1 VRHRPHVARAWAA
14 KREYYMDGPFALFVA
29 GEIPV
34 TGVGFSQGND
44 RGRRWLAWQG
54 PADGAVLIVIRRHF
68 IAGASALAV
77 SSALPRYAWAQA
89 WPAKPIRLIVP
100 FPPGGGTD
108 VVSRLV
114 AEKLGPALNTA
125 VIVDNRPGA
134 GGNIGIDA
142 AAKSPPDGYTIAMGQ
157 TSNLAIN
164 PTLYG
169 KLTFNPL
176 RDFTPVVLVA
186 SQPMVLIVV
195 NEAPWKTL
203 AELVATAKAK
213 PGTLTMAS
221 AGNGTVGHLAGEM
234 FARQAGIEFVHVPYK
249 GASPALTDLMGGQVS
264 LFFAS
269 AGAIAPQLA
278 AGGKVRGLA
287 VTSAKRLPKLPNI
300 PTIAESGYAGFE
312 ATDWKGLVA
321 PVGTPAAVV
330 SRLNAE
336 VGKILQSPD
345 ALDRLAT
352 EGSEPI
358 GGSPEYFAGF
368 LKAQDA
374 KWSRIV
380 KESGAKVD

>member
-1 VRHRPHVARAWAA
+1 
-14 KREYYMDGPFALFVA
+14 M
-29 GEIPV
+29 
-34 TGVGFSQGND
+34 
-44 RGRRWLAWQG
+44 
-54 PADGAVLIVIRRHF
+54 IRRQF
-68 IAGASALAV
+68 LVCVCGLAV
-77 SSALPRYAWAQA
+77 GNAVTPHAWAQA
-89 WPAKPIRLIVP
+89 WPERAIRLIVP

-108 VVSRLV
+108 VMSRLI

-125 VIVDNRPGA
+125 VVVDNRPGA

-142 AAKSPPDGYTIAMGQ
+142 AAKSAPDGYTLAMGQ

-176 RDFTPVVLVA
+176 KDFTPVVLVA
-186 SQPMVLIVV
+186 SQPMVVIVADA
-195 NEAPWKTL
+195 APWKTL
-203 AELVATAKAK
+203 GEMVAAARAK
-213 PGTLTMAS
+213 PGALTMAS

-234 FARQAGIEFVHVPYK
+234 FARQAGIEFIHVPYK

-269 AGAIAPQLA
+269 AGAIASQLA

-287 VTSAKRLPKLPNI
+287 VTAAKRLANLPDI
-300 PTIAESGYAGFE
+300 PTIAESGYPGFE

-321 PVGTPAAVV
+321 PAGTPVGVV
-330 SRLNAE
+330 NRVNAE
-336 VGKILQSPD
+336 VVKILQSRE

-352 EGSEPI
+352 DGSEPI
-358 GGSPEYFAGF
+358 GGSPEYFASF

-374 KWSRIV
+374 KWGKIV
-380 KESGAKVD
+380 RESGAKVD

>member
-1 VRHRPHVARAWAA
+1 
-14 KREYYMDGPFALFVA
+14 M
-29 GEIPV
+29 
-34 TGVGFSQGND
+34 
-44 RGRRWLAWQG
+44 
-54 PADGAVLIVIRRHF
+54 IRRQF
-68 IAGASALAV
+68 LAGAAALAV
-77 SSALPRYAWAQA
+77 SSALAGHAWAQA
-89 WPAKPIRLIVP
+89 WPARPIRLIVP

-108 VVSRLV
+108 AVSRLV

-125 VIVDNRPGA
+125 IVVDNRPGA

-142 AAKSPPDGYTIAMGQ
+142 AAKAPPDGYTLAMGQ

-169 KLTFNPL
+169 KLTFDPL
-176 RDFTPVVLVA
+176 KDFTPVVLVA

-203 AELVATAKAK
+203 AEMVAAAKVK

-287 VTSAKRLPKLPNI
+287 VTSAKRLAKLPNI

-321 PVGTPAAVV
+321 PAGTPSAVV
-330 SRLNAE
+330 NRLNAE
-336 VGKILQSPD
+336 VGKILQNRD

-368 LKAQDA
+368 LKAQSM
-374 KWSRIV
+374 KWGKVV

>member
-1 VRHRPHVARAWAA
+1 
-14 KREYYMDGPFALFVA
+14 M
-29 GEIPV
+29 
-34 TGVGFSQGND
+34 
-44 RGRRWLAWQG
+44 
-54 PADGAVLIVIRRHF
+54 IRRQF
-68 IAGASALAV
+68 LAGAAALPLSSALA
-77 SSALPRYAWAQA
+77 RHAWAQA
-89 WPAKPIRLIVP
+89 WPARPIRLIVP

-108 VVSRLV
+108 VVSRLI
-114 AEKLGPALNTA
+114 AEKLGPPLNTA
-125 VIVDNRPGA
+125 VVVDNRPGA

-142 AAKSPPDGYTIAMGQ
+142 AAKSAPDGYTLAMGQ

-164 PTLYG
+164 PSLYG

-176 RDFTPVVLVA
+176 KDFTPVVLVA

-203 AELVATAKAK
+203 GEMVATAKAK
-213 PGTLTMAS
+213 PGALTMAS
-221 AGNGTVGHLAGEM
+221 AGTGTVGHLAGEM
-234 FARQAGIEFVHVPYK
+234 FARQAGVEFVHVPYK

-278 AGGKVRGLA
+278 TGGKVRGLA
-287 VTSAKRLPKLPNI
+287 VTSAKRLAKLSNI
-300 PTIAESGYAGFE
+300 PTIAESGYPGFE

-321 PVGTPAAVV
+321 PAGTPAAVV
-330 SRLNAE
+330 NRLNEE
-336 VGKILQSPD
+336 VGKILQSRD

-368 LKAQDA
+368 LKAQNA
-374 KWSRIV
+374 KWGKIV

>member
-1 VRHRPHVARAWAA
+1 MCH
-14 KREYYMDGPFALFVA
+14 
-29 GEIPV
+29 
-34 TGVGFSQGND
+34 
-44 RGRRWLAWQG
+44 
-54 PADGAVLIVIRRHF
+54 
-68 IAGASALAV
+68 
-77 SSALPRYAWAQA
+77 AWAQA

-125 VIVDNRPGA
+125 IIVDNRPGA

-176 RDFTPVVLVA
+176 KDFMPVVLVA

-203 AELVATAKAK
+203 AELVAAAKAK

-234 FARQAGIEFVHVPYK
+234 FARQAGVEFVHVPYK

-269 AGAIAPQLA
+269 AGAVAPQLA

-287 VTSAKRLPKLPNI
+287 VTSAKRLAKLPNI
-300 PTIAESGYAGFE
+300 PTIANWVTRVSKRQTGK
-312 ATDWKGLVA
+312 DWWHRSA
-321 PVGTPAAVV
+321 HPTRRSIA
-330 SRLNAE
+330 
-336 VGKILQSPD
+336 
-345 ALDRLAT
+345 
-352 EGSEPI
+352 
-358 GGSPEYFAGF
+358 
-368 LKAQDA
+368 
-374 KWSRIV
+374 
-380 KESGAKVD
+380 

>member
-1 VRHRPHVARAWAA
+1 
-14 KREYYMDGPFALFVA
+14 
-29 GEIPV
+29 V
-34 TGVGFSQGND
+34 T
-44 RGRRWLAWQG
+44 RRQ
-54 PADGAVLIVIRRHF
+54 F
-68 IAGASALAV
+68 IASASALAV
-77 SSALPRYAWAQA
+77 SGALVCHAWAQA

-125 VIVDNRPGA
+125 IIVDNRPGA

-176 RDFTPVVLVA
+176 KDFMPVVLVA

-203 AELVATAKAK
+203 AELVAAAKAK

-234 FARQAGIEFVHVPYK
+234 FARQAGVEFVHVPYK

-287 VTSAKRLPKLPNI
+287 VTSAKRLAKLPNI
-300 PTIAESGYAGFE
+300 PTIDESGYAGFE

-321 PVGTPAAVV
+321 PVGTPATVV
-330 SRLNAE
+330 NRLNAE

-374 KWSRIV
+374 MWSRIV

>member
-1 VRHRPHVARAWAA
+1 MLRRQ
-14 KREYYMDGPFALFVA
+14 FL
-29 GEIPV
+29 
-34 TGVGFSQGND
+34 GN
-44 RGRRWLAWQG
+44 
-54 PADGAVLIVIRRHF
+54 V
-68 IAGASALAV
+68 SALAV
-77 SSALPRYAWAQA
+77 TGALSGHVSAQA

-108 VVSRLV
+108 VISRMV

-125 VIVDNRPGA
+125 VTVDNRPGA

-142 AAKSPPDGYTIAMGQ
+142 TAKSPPDGYTLGMGQ

-164 PTLYG
+164 PALYS
-169 KLTFNPL
+169 KLMFDPL
-176 RDFTPVVLVA
+176 KDFTPVALVA

-195 NEAPWKTL
+195 NDAPWKTL
-203 AELVATAKAK
+203 AELVATAKLK

-234 FARQAGIEFVHVPYK
+234 SARQAGIEFVHVPYK

-287 VTSAKRLPKLPNI
+287 VTSAKRLARLPNI
-300 PTIAESGYAGFE
+300 PTVAESGYAGFE

-321 PVGTPAAVV
+321 PAGTPAAAVN
-330 SRLNAE
+330 RLNAE
-336 VGKILQSPD
+336 VGKILQSRE
-345 ALDRLAT
+345 ALERLAT

-358 GGSPEYFAGF
+358 GGSPEYFAEF
-368 LKAQDA
+368 LKAQNA
-374 KWSRIV
+374 KWGKIV
-380 KESGAKVD
+380 RESGAKVD

>member
-1 VRHRPHVARAWAA
+1 
-14 KREYYMDGPFALFVA
+14 M
-29 GEIPV
+29 
-34 TGVGFSQGND
+34 
-44 RGRRWLAWQG
+44 
-54 PADGAVLIVIRRHF
+54 IRRQF
-68 IAGASALAV
+68 LVCATGLALASALMHQ
-77 SSALPRYAWAQA
+77 AWAQA
-89 WPAKPIRLIVP
+89 WPEKAIRLIVP

-108 VVSRLV
+108 VMSRLI

-125 VIVDNRPGA
+125 VVVDNRPGA

-142 AAKSPPDGYTIAMGQ
+142 AAKSAPDGYTLAMGQ

-176 RDFTPVVLVA
+176 KDFTPVVLVA
-186 SQPMVLIVV
+186 TQPMVVIVA
-195 NEAPWKTL
+195 NAAPWKTL
-203 AELVATAKAK
+203 GEMVAAAKAK
-213 PGTLTMAS
+213 PGALTMAS

-234 FARQAGIEFVHVPYK
+234 FARQAAIEFIHVPYK

-287 VTSAKRLPKLPNI
+287 VTSAKRLAKLPDI
-300 PTIAESGYAGFE
+300 PTIAESGYPGFE

-321 PVGTPAAVV
+321 PAGTPAAVV
-330 SRLNAE
+330 NRLNAE
-336 VGKILQSPD
+336 VVKILQSRE

-352 EGSEPI
+352 DGSEPI
-358 GGSPEYFAGF
+358 GGSPEYFAAF
-368 LKAQDA
+368 LKAQDTKWA
-374 KWSRIV
+374 KIV